1 MRKNRGLIGLLIIF
15 IIIFLSALAMTVR
28 ALLPYLEAGRE
39 YKKLE
44 EFYVQEVPEKQQN
57 EAAESN
63 QAQEICPIA
72 VNWKELKKMNPD
84 IVGWIYGEDTKIN
97 YPVVQGKDNTFYLT
111 HMADRS
117 KNSSGSIFMDCRNTE
132 LSEFSNE
139 ILYGH
144 HMKNGSMFAE
154 LQKYK
159 SQEYYEAHSCFYYL
173 TETGNYRLEILRAG
187 ILTGDSELYHLAF
200 ESQEEREA
208 YVKRWDGKSKI
219 VPVFSEK
226 NDTPLMTL
234 STCSYET
241 KNARFV
247 VQGQLI
253 RME

>member
-132 LSEFSNE
+132 WSEFSNE

-253 RME
+253 RMD

>member
-15 IIIFLSALAMTVR
+15 IIIFLGALAMTVR

-44 EFYVQEVPEKQQN
+44 KFYVQEVPEKQQN

-63 QAQEICPIA
+63 QTQELCPIA
-72 VNWKELKKMNPD
+72 VNWKELKETNPD

-132 LSEFSNE
+132 WSEFSNE

-253 RME
+253 RMD

>member
-15 IIIFLSALAMTVR
+15 IIIFLGALAMTVR

-44 EFYVQEVPEKQQN
+44 ESYVQEVPEKQQN
-57 EAAESN
+57 KVAESS
-63 QAQEICPIA
+63 QTQELCPIA
-72 VNWKELKKMNPD
+72 VNWKELKETNPD

-97 YPVVQGKDNTFYLT
+97 YPVVHGKDNTFYLT

-132 LSEFSNE
+132 RSEFSNE

-187 ILTGDSELYHLAF
+187 IITGDSELYHLAF

-253 RME
+253 RMD

>member
-15 IIIFLSALAMTVR
+15 IIIFLGALTMTVR

-44 EFYVQEVPEKQQN
+44 EFYVQEVSEKQQN

-63 QAQEICPIA
+63 QAQEICLIA
-72 VNWKELKKMNPD
+72 VNWKELKEMNPD

-132 LSEFSNE
+132 WSEFSNE

-187 ILTGDSELYHLAF
+187 ILTGNSELYHLAF

-253 RME
+253 RMD

>member
-15 IIIFLSALAMTVR
+15 IIIFLGALAMTVR

-44 EFYVQEVPEKQQN
+44 KFYVQEVPEKQQN

-63 QAQEICPIA
+63 QTQELCQIA
-72 VNWKELKKMNPD
+72 VNWKELKEMNPD

-111 HMADRS
+111 HMADQS
-117 KNSSGSIFMDCRNTE
+117 KNSSGSVFMDYRNTE
-132 LSEFSNE
+132 RSELSNE

-187 ILTGDSELYHLAF
+187 ILTGDSELYQLAF

-208 YVKRWDGKSKI
+208 YVKRWEGKSKI

-253 RME
+253 RMD

>member
-1 MRKNRGLIGLLIIF
+1 
-15 IIIFLSALAMTVR
+15 
-28 ALLPYLEAGRE
+28 
-39 YKKLE
+39 
-44 EFYVQEVPEKQQN
+44 
-57 EAAESN
+57 
-63 QAQEICPIA
+63 
-72 VNWKELKKMNPD
+72 
-84 IVGWIYGEDTKIN
+84 
-97 YPVVQGKDNTFYLT
+97 
-111 HMADRS
+111 
-117 KNSSGSIFMDCRNTE
+117 
-132 LSEFSNE
+132 
-139 ILYGH
+139 
-144 HMKNGSMFAE
+144 MKNGSMFAE

-253 RME
+253 RMN

>member
-132 LSEFSNE
+132 RSEFSNE

-253 RME
+253 RMD

>member
-132 LSEFSNE
+132 WSEFSNE

>member
-15 IIIFLSALAMTVR
+15 IIIFLGALAMTVR

-44 EFYVQEVPEKQQN
+44 KFYVQEVPEKQQN
-57 EAAESN
+57 EEAESN

-72 VNWKELKKMNPD
+72 INWKELKEMNPD

-132 LSEFSNE
+132 RSEFSNE

-253 RME
+253 RMD